1 MRELEKR
8 VEEEQK
14 EAEEMQ
20 QRLEKAVNLLRELT
34 LKEEELSDQGQ
45 KLMRRRPTP
54 PDDEKR
60 AAAAAVSTEQRAV
73 AEGTQAVQA
82 TVKAMQAQVR
92 GMLDAAFDEQDKPTT
107 TEFDEVAALLDSAG
121 LSQTD
126 VDQQLKP
133 EKIDWASANSS
144 LLTATR
150 KMQEA
155 LELLTDQSQNQSESD
170 SSEEG
175 DREDW
180 NYEEDMEWSESSESA
195 ALSMPIRSQNF
206 NSALN
211 NRNMPIPNYSAEE
224 ILAEEAA
231 NQAKREQQN
240 ASRAGAKVDKNW

>member
-1 MRELEKR
+1 
-8 VEEEQK
+8 
-14 EAEEMQ
+14 
-20 QRLEKAVNLLRELT
+20 
-34 LKEEELSDQGQ
+34 
-45 KLMRRRPTP
+45 
-54 PDDEKR
+54 
-60 AAAAAVSTEQRAV
+60 
-73 AEGTQAVQA
+73 
-82 TVKAMQAQVR
+82 
-92 GMLDAAFDEQDKPTT
+92 
-107 TEFDEVAALLDSAG
+107 
-121 LSQTD
+121 
-126 VDQQLKP
+126 
-133 EKIDWASANSS
+133 
-144 LLTATR
+144 
-150 KMQEA
+150 MQEA